1 MNEYVDNI
9 ILASS
14 NTVLEAI
21 DRVEASRFQIA
32 FIVDQRHHLE
42 GIITNGDL
50 RRHLLSGGQPQDSV
64 TACMNRHYRSIG
76 GDASREEILKLFD
89 LGFHVIPRLN
99 SEGKLVDLLTPD
111 VDLATPE
118 APVLTRARAPVRI
131 SFAGGGSDLTYYFVD
146 SPGAVLSTTLAL
158 YCHTTLIPRGDKKIK
173 IHSEDLNQEEVFDN
187 ILELQEKRDKGLL
200 SSVISVVK
208 PSYGLD
214 LYVRSDFPVGSG
226 LGGSSAVATAVVA
239 AFNEMRLDRW
249 SNYDIA
255 ELAFQAE
262 RVCFGVA
269 GGWQDQYASVFGGF
283 NFIELGYGK
292 NLVHALRLEKETL
305 NELEE
310 SLILCDSR
318 IQHNS
323 GSLHQQQRES
333 YSQGNKSK
341 LVYEMVD
348 LSRRMHKHLI
358 RGELIDFGRSL
369 GEAWQIKRKLSP
381 LISSEHLDAIY
392 NGAIDSGA
400 LGGKLMGAGGG
411 GFFMFFVQ
419 PKFRKQVVQKLGNL
433 GCRISTF
440 RFDSEGVTSWRTK
453 VH

>member
-1 MNEYVDNI
+1 MNHYVDEI

-14 NTVLEAI
+14 DTVLEAI
-21 DRVEASRFQIA
+21 NKVEASRFQIV
-32 FIVDQRHHLE
+32 FIVDQQHHLE

-50 RRHLLSGGQPQDSV
+50 RRYLLGGGLPQDSV
-64 TACMNRHYRSIG
+64 TACMNRCYRSIG
-76 GDASREEILKLFD
+76 SDASREEILKLFD
-89 LGFHVIPRLN
+89 LGFHVIPRLDT
-99 SEGKLVDLLTPD
+99 EGKLIDLLTPD

-158 YCHTTLIPRGDKKIK
+158 YCHATLIPRGDKKIK
-173 IHSEDLNQEEVFDN
+173 INSEDLNQEEMFEN
-187 ILELQEKRDKGLL
+187 ILELQEKNEKGLL
-200 SSVISVVK
+200 SSVISVIK
-208 PSYGLD
+208 PSYGLN

-226 LGGSSAVATAVVA
+226 LGGSSAVATAVVS

-283 NFIELGYGK
+283 NFIELGNGK
-292 NLVHALRLEKETL
+292 NLVNALRLEKDIL
-305 NELEE
+305 SELEE
-310 SLILCDSR
+310 SLILCDSG

-323 GSLHQQQRES
+323 GSLHRQQHKT
-333 YSQGNKSK
+333 YSQEDKSE
-341 LVYEMVD
+341 LVQEMVN

-358 RGELIDFGRSL
+358 RGELLDFGRSL
-369 GEAWQIKRKLSP
+369 GEAWQIKRNLSP
-381 LISSEHLDAIY
+381 LISSKRLDAIY
-392 NGAIDSGA
+392 NGAIDAGA

-419 PKFRKQVVQKLGNL
+419 PQYRKQVVQRLGSL
-433 GCRISTF
+433 GCHISSF
-440 RFDSEGVTSWRTK
+440 RFDSEGVTSWRTR